1 MNMQASIPYLAL
13 TFDLPLHAGDIPA
26 FRGALARLAGQDPL
40 NELFHNHNNDPAQ
53 RASYYH
59 RYPLVQYRVQGPHA
73 MVVGV
78 GQGARALAA
87 LRDSGRFRGFRIRGH
102 RHPLRVIDEATRPDL
117 ALEVHP
123 TELPHGYR
131 LTRYL
136 PFSEARYHE
145 YKALPGLR
153 EKTELLERLLI
164 NHLVSFAYGV
174 GWSLPAEHRLQVRL
188 TEIDRIRKVRALKQA
203 YMAFDLRFD
212 SNARL
217 PTGIALGRKAAFG
230 FGTLVPVL

>member
-1 MNMQASIPYLAL
+1 MQTQIPYLAL

-26 FRGALARLAGQDPL
+26 FRGALARLAGQDAL
-40 NELFHNHNNDPAQ
+40 NELFHNHNNDPEQ
-53 RASYYH
+53 RANYHH

-78 GQGARALAA
+78 GQGADALAS

-102 RHPLRVIDEATRPDL
+102 RHPLRVIDEAIRTDI
-117 ALEVHP
+117 ALDVHP
-123 TELPHGYR
+123 TDLPHRYR

-136 PFSEARYHE
+136 PFSESRYRE

-153 EKTELLERLLI
+153 EKTELLERLLR

-174 GWSLPAEHRLQVRL
+174 GWALPPERRLQVRL
-188 TEIDRIRKVRALKQA
+188 TEINRIRKVHALKQP
-203 YMAFDLRFD
+203 YMAFDLHFD

-230 FGTLVPVL
+230 FGTLVQL